1 MITLYEELKL
11 SDDDLTHRME
21 FCDLLYTI
29 LEPYFPGKK
38 KIILANKNTTKNNLS
53 F

>member
-1 MITLYEELKL
+1 MIILYEELRL
-11 SDDDLTHRME
+11 TDDDFAHRME
-21 FCDLLYTI
+21 FCELLYTI

-38 KIILANKNTTKNNLS
+38 NYFFSL